1 MERKQKTEK
10 GHGGVRWLRKFG
22 LFVLPAAAILSLGG
36 CSKEV
41 VDGPGDASGTVALDF
56 SVEGIGEML
65 PATKATLAS
74 NTTVRVVAYKSNTSN
89 PATANYVADQAYY
102 WNGTKLVPCTVDANG
117 NKTADAA
124 DQEMKLPSDNTY
136 DFYAVSPAL
145 PLATDK
151 RTLSTAVNNGMDY
164 ATTTSKTTK
173 QIDYQTT
180 PYALRLNTLQR
191 QFAQVKFDV
200 TSVGLTAVNSV
211 ELAGLADA
219 VSGVTVGSALTAA
232 SSGTQ
237 SFSIGESAFTISGST
252 ATATM
257 TVLPINNAEL
267 SLTVTL
273 TVGGVQ
279 SQATGSLGSATLE
292 KGKSYT
298 VTAKITT
305 ESSEFEISTGVEW
318 TANSGNNPGFDIG
331 RTYPYVI
338 DGNIFVS
345 RDKYGCVNGIPLH
358 GVMNTPSVE
367 GAEKLFGDE
376 SGLNTVGERFQIADR
391 YVGGTVHYDDR
402 TKWCEDPWRLPTQ
415 REAQCIGEF
424 VRKGGVITLKYVD
437 LKRASFWTITS
448 SEGRDAWGRYLWGY
462 YYSEGRVYY
471 HMIWHEEFEG
481 VEWDAD
487 PYDQVLCV
495 RDLGPGEG

>member
-10 GHGGVRWLRKFG
+10 GHDGVRWLRKFG
-22 LFVLPAAAILSLGG
+22 LFVLPAAAILSLVG
-36 CSKEV
+36 CSK
-41 VDGPGDASGTVALDF
+41 DWADSPGDASGTVALDF

-65 PATKATLAS
+65 PATKAALAS

-124 DQEMKLPSDNTY
+124 EQEMKLPYDNTY

-151 RTLSTAVNNGMDY
+151 KTLSTAVNNGMDY
-164 ATTTSKTTK
+164 ATTTSKTTM
-173 QIDYQTT
+173 QIPEQTT
-180 PYALRLNTLQR
+180 PYALTLNTLQR
-191 QFAQVKFDV
+191 QFAQVKFNV
-200 TSVGLTAVNSV
+200 TSIGLTAVNLV

-237 SFSIGESAFTISGST
+237 SFSIGESAFTISGGT

-273 TVGGVQ
+273 TVDGVQ
-279 SQATGSLGSATLE
+279 SQATGTLGSATLE
-292 KGKSYT
+292 NGKSYT
-298 VTAKITT
+298 VTAAFNT
-305 ESSEFEISTGVEW
+305 ESAEFDISTGVEW
-318 TANSGNNPGFDIG
+318 TANSGNNPGFDIS

-338 DGNIFVS
+338 DGNILVFQ
-345 RDKYGCVNGIPLH
+345 DKYGRVANTTIH
-358 GVMNTPSVE
+358 GVMNQQPVCTGGGTWDDTNNPLNSVGERVLIGEEYTAVNVHYTNRLAACKAPWRMPTGAEIRYLEQLVKNGSEIRLKQLDLSNAEFWTNHEVE
-367 GAEKLFGDE
+367 GEIGAQSLKWRFVSIWSRGKRSRKYILDE
-376 SGLNTVGERFQIADR
+376 SGT
-391 YVGGTVHYDDR
+391 YGT
-402 TKWCEDPWRLPTQ
+402 
-415 REAQCIGEF
+415 
-424 VRKGGVITLKYVD
+424 
-437 LKRASFWTITS
+437 
-448 SEGRDAWGRYLWGY
+448 EGK
-462 YYSEGRVYY
+462 SN
-471 HMIWHEEFEG
+471 
-481 VEWDAD
+481 
-487 PYDQVLCV
+487 VLCV